1 MICQPWIDEE
11 DLVAC
16 GMCDTGRLSAN
27 KTAEIIRV
35 ASEVLYL
42 LSGQQFPGQCQD
54 QVRPCN
60 CSPCGVL
67 RYPVRLANGWA
78 NVCGS
83 CGGYCGA
90 GGAAILLPKRP
101 VIDIISVLIDGAIF
115 SDYRL
120 DSPGYLV
127 RTDGGVWPGCQNITL
142 DTSEDGTWEVTYTYG
157 KVPPA
162 SLRFAATV
170 LSAELAKA
178 CYGDTTCRIPAGAV
192 TVQRQGITYDF
203 NVAEGR
209 TGLYEVD
216 TVLDAFN
223 PGRRRRK
230 ARIYSPDDIEF
241 ARTTSGS

>member
-1 MICQPWIDEE
+1 MTLCNPWITEA
-11 DLVAC
+11 DLSDC
-16 GMCDTGRLSAN
+16 GLCDIGRLSPDKA
-27 KTAEIIRV
+27 TEIIQV

-42 LSGQQFPGQCQD
+42 LSGQQFPGQCD
-54 QVRPCN
+54 DTVRPCN
-60 CSPCGVL
+60 CSSCHVIL
-67 RYPVRLANGWA
+67 TPVRSGDGWV
-78 NVCGS
+78 NVCGG
-83 CGGYCGA
+83 CGGYCGSN
-90 GGAAILLPKRP
+90 AALLLPKRP
-101 VIDIISVLIDGAIF
+101 VVSIISVLIDGAPF
-115 SDYRL
+115 TDYRL
-120 DSPGYLV
+120 DSPGWLL
-127 RTDGGVWPGCQNITL
+127 RTDGGIWPGQNITL
-142 DTSEDGTWEVTYTYG
+142 DSSEDGTWEVTYTYG

-170 LSAELAKA
+170 LSAEIAKA